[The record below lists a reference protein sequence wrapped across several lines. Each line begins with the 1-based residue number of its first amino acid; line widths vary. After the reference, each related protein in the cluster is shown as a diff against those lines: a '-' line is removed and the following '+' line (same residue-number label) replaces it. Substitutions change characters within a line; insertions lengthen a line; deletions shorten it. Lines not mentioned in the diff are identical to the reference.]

1 MAALNQN
8 FNIFAGDVVG
18 LQFTVTTTAGAAYDL
33 TSATINWNLSLRP
46 GSTPLIEKSTN
57 TVGQIT
63 VQSPATDGIFT
74 VNLIAA
80 DTSGMAGRYY
90 HEAQVI
96 DSSGN
101 ARVVASGE
109 AYIATSN
116 IS

>member
-8 FNIFAGDVVG
+8 FNIFESDDVGV
-18 LQFTVTTTAGAAYDL
+18 QFTTTTTAGAAYDL
-33 TSATINWNLSLRP
+33 TNATINWNLSLRP
-46 GSTPLIEKSTN
+46 GSTPLIEKSTSN
-57 TVGQIT
+57 SGQIT
-63 VQSPATDGIFT
+63 VKSPATDGIFT
-74 VNLIAA
+74 VNLIGT
-80 DTSGMAGRYY
+80 DTNGMAGRYY

-96 DSSGN
+96 DSSGT